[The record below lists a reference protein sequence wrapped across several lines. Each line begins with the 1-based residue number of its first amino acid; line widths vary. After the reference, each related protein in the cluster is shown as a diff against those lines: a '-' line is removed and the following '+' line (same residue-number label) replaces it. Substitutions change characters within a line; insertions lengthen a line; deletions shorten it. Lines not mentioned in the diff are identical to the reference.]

1 MPLRT
6 IQSSSSGWL
15 ARPRK
20 KRSGSPCGMLSPQ
33 AGKTE
38 TANVSN
44 MTKRNFR
51 MVPWQLFVLLTSISE
66 QQPMYHY
73 LPCYNNR
80 KAHNFPGGFSNCHSE
95 RQRRVLPSFCRDASL
110 TLGMTGEGRF
120 AYRRST
126 LDSHHRKARNPQ
138 QLPRRNMMKL
148 SGKVAV
154 VTGTSRGVGKA
165 IALAL
170 GREGASV
177 VVAARSEREV
187 EEFPGTIY
195 HTAEQIG
202 KEGGTALPIKVD
214 VTRAAEVDAMAQ
226 RVLSEFGRVDILINN
241 AGVIGPTMSFL
252 EIPIDLWDRIMRV
265 NVRGLFLCT
274 RALAPIMVR
283 QGSGC
288 IVNVSSGAARRTGFL

>member
-1 MPLRT
+1 
-6 IQSSSSGWL
+6 
-15 ARPRK
+15 
-20 KRSGSPCGMLSPQ
+20 
-33 AGKTE
+33 
-38 TANVSN
+38 
-44 MTKRNFR
+44 
-51 MVPWQLFVLLTSISE
+51 
-66 QQPMYHY
+66 
-73 LPCYNNR
+73 
-80 KAHNFPGGFSNCHSE
+80 
-95 RQRRVLPSFCRDASL
+95 
-110 TLGMTGEGRF
+110 
-120 AYRRST
+120 
-126 LDSHHRKARNPQ
+126 
-138 QLPRRNMMKL
+138 MKL

-154 VTGTSRGVGKA
+154 VTGASRGVGKA

-283 QGSGC
+283 QGNGC
-288 IVNVSSGAARRTGFL
+288 IVNISSGAARRTGFLNIAYGASKAAVDRITLGLADELREHNVAAISLYPGFTITERLLRQASLENTSRAQSPEVSAKAVLYLVTGDPMQFSGQVVEAKDAAARYQP